1 MNEPAFIDTH
11 AHLQTADFDTDR
23 IEVIQ
28 RYRDAGV
35 RWIVVPGTDMIS
47 SDLAGRL
54 AQQEPDVFAALGL
67 HPEDCTAAPADYI
80 DQLHA
85 LLALYHD
92 RTVAIG
98 EIGLD
103 FKEGTP
109 DRTLQRRIF
118 EEQLQL
124 ATDCGL
130 PVIVH
135 SRFSTGECL
144 DTMKAF
150 PGLRGVMHCFGG
162 TPADVKRV
170 IKLGLYISFTGNITY
185 HGNDALRKALMA
197 CPLDH
202 LLLETDS
209 PYLAPVPV
217 RGKRN
222 EPAFVAYS
230 YQAVCSML
238 GRTLSDL
245 SWQLKKNAEE
255 LFLQGRRSSD
265 HVGEK
270 EVHDHA

>member
-1 MNEPAFIDTH
+1 M
-11 AHLQTADFDTDR
+11 
-23 IEVIQ
+23 V
-28 RYRDAGV
+28 
-35 RWIVVPGTDMIS
+35 S

-144 DTMKAF
+144 DTMEAF